1 MVEPNSFSAAL
12 SPTNEIRR
20 VSRFSSCA
28 RGRKAC
34 KVAVTKLR
42 EGRKINSN
50 PEKGAVGM
58 GLDISP
64 QTEARVRQEAQT
76 ARHIG

>member
-1 MVEPNSFSAAL
+1 MPSGFAVFSIARKPTAKVEPM
-12 SPTNEIRR
+12 
-20 VSRFSSCA
+20 
-28 RGRKAC
+28 RGRKAR

-42 EGRKINSN
+42 EGGKINSN

-64 QTEARVRQEAQT
+64 QTEARIRQEAGS
-76 ARHIG
+76 RG

>member
-1 MVEPNSFSAAL
+1 MVQEPLFCPTGIGW
-12 SPTNEIRR
+12 SP
-20 VSRFSSCA
+20 VSRIPPLLGA
-28 RGRKAC
+28 RAC

-64 QTEARVRQEAQT
+64 TNRSTNPAGSAA